1 MKKLVSAV
9 IATALTFM
17 LPVIFI
23 IYLSMSEAKANTTL
37 KARVLQIN
45 DNDINSF
52 KPGLMFILKG

>member
-9 IATALTFM
+9 IATAFTFT

-23 IYLSMSEAKANTTL
+23 VYLSLSEAKGNTIP
-37 KARVLQIN
+37 KAKALQIN
-45 DNDINSF
+45 DSDENSF